1 MNNEQNAAE
10 TPFDQ
15 IRALRDNGWS
25 PEMLRKEM
33 PHVSL
38 FKITHYSNVLFTEK
52 EAAEIARIYDREL
65 GE

>member
-1 MNNEQNAAE
+1 MDNEQNLAE

-15 IRALRDNGWS
+15 IRALLESGWT

-33 PHVSL
+33 QHVSL
-38 FKITHYSNVLFTEK
+38 LKIMHYNNVLFTEK